1 MQMIYGYC
9 RVSTKRQNIERQERN
24 ILTAYPTA
32 KIFKEKYT
40 GTKIQGR
47 RELDKILRQVQS
59 GDTIVFD
66 SVSRMSRNAAEGIEL
81 YMELMD
87 KGVELVFLKEPHI
100 NTQTYKQALSN
111 SVELVGNEIADIYIE
126 ATNRVL
132 RLLATRQ
139 IELAFEQAEK
149 EAAVLRQRTCEGL
162 ETARRNGKS
171 LGTPQGTVLKVKKKA
186 PALAFIRKHSQAF
199 GGELNDTHCAAAAKI
214 SRKTFYKYKRQILVQ
229 MLLFEAPYLTRDNYK
244 IVLPYEREDDCE
256 RYYNALQECSALL
269 RKKYK
274 GEVNGLWF
282 ICAQA
287 DDGGVQIIYRT
298 QYNFELEKRF
308 EVTGDIFDFTHH
320 EMKYVITDDD
330 VSGLDLNVIEYLEQG
345 KVYTIFDTE
354 RE

>member
-1 MQMIYGYC
+1 MRMIYGYC

-47 RELDKILRQVQS
+47 RELDKILRQAQS

-66 SVSRMSRNAAEGIEL
+66 SVSRMSRNATEGIEL

-87 KGVELVFLKEPHI
+87 KGIELVFLKEPHI

-126 ATNRVL
+126 ATNKVL
-132 RLLATRQ
+132 RLLATKQ

-149 EAAVLRQRTCEGL
+149 EAADLRQRTCEGL

-171 LGTPQGTVLKVKKKA
+171 LGTPQGKILTVKKKA
-186 PALAFIRKHSQAF
+186 PALAFIKKHSLAF
-199 GGELNDTHCAAAAKI
+199 GGNLNDTQCAAAARI
-214 SRKTFYKYKRQILVQ
+214 SRKTFYKYKRE
-229 MLLFEAPYLTRDNYK
+229 LLIQKLLLEAPFLTKDNYRT
-244 IVLPYEREDDCE
+244 VLPYEREEDSE
-256 RYYNALQECSALL
+256 RYYNALQACATQLK
-269 RKKYK
+269 KKYK
-274 GEVNGLWF
+274 GDVNGLWF
-282 ICAQA
+282 IRAQA

-298 QYNFELEKRF
+298 RYDFELEKRF
-308 EVTGDIFDFTHH
+308 ELTGDIYDFTYH

-330 VSGLDLNVIEYLEQG
+330 ISGLDLNVIEYLEQG